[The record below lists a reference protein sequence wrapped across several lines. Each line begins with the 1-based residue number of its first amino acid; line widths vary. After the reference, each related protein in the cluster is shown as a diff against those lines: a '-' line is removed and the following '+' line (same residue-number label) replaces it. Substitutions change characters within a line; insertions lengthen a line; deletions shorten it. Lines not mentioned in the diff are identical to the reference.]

1 MARVLVTG
9 GAGFL
14 GSHLCDALLA
24 AGHEVTA
31 LDDLSTGT
39 LANLHAARANARF
52 HFQQADVL
60 APLRG
65 QFDRVF
71 HLACPASPAQYR
83 RDPVRTLKVAVNG
96 TLHALELAAACS
108 ARLLLAS
115 TSEVYGDPLVHP
127 QPESYLGN
135 VDTQGTRA
143 CYDEGKR
150 AAETL
155 VADFVRARRV
165 DARTARIFNT
175 YGPRMALADGR
186 VVTNFVVAALQ
197 GQPLQLTGG
206 GAQGRSF
213 CYVDDLVAGLTGLM
227 EAPAPQAV
235 APTNLGMPQQVTVR
249 ELARLVIR
257 LTGSASALVDTPGEA
272 GDPARR
278 CPDIARARA
287 LFGFDPKTGL
297 EEGLRRTID
306 YVRAALAAAS
316 ATSR

>member
-1 MARVLVTG
+1 MGRVLVTG

-39 LANLHAARANARF
+39 KANLQAAGAHARF
-52 HFQQADVL
+52 HFEQADVL
-60 APLRG
+60 QPLRG
-65 QFDRVF
+65 QYDRLY

-83 RDPVRTLKVAVNG
+83 RDPVRTLKVAVTG
-96 TLHALELAAACS
+96 TLQALELAAQTG

-127 QPESYLGN
+127 QPESYFGN

-155 VADFVRARRV
+155 VADFVRTRQV

-186 VVTNFVVAALQ
+186 VVTNFIVAALQ
-197 GQPLQLTGG
+197 GKPLQLTGG
-206 GAQGRSF
+206 GGQGRSF
-213 CYVDDLVAGLTGLM
+213 CYVDDLIAGLTGLM
-227 EAPAPQAV
+227 ETRSAHAS
-235 APTNLGMPQQVTVR
+235 APTNLGMPQQMSVR
-249 ELARLVIR
+249 ELAHLVIR
-257 LTGSASALVDTPGEA
+257 LTGSKSTLADTPGEA

-278 CPDIARARA
+278 CPDISRARA
-287 LFGFDPKTGL
+287 MFGFDPKTGL
-297 EEGLRRTID
+297 EQGLLRTID
-306 YVRAALAAAS
+306 YARGALASAA
-316 ATSR
+316 TLR